1 MGLAIDPAHLERYK
15 DIAKLLLKHGRADL
29 VERAGL
35 EEVFAEDAIAPP
47 EQLAEE
53 RAEATDLARDLEALG
68 PTYIKLGQLLSTR
81 ADLLP
86 EPYLEALERLQDRIQ
101 PFPGEEAERL
111 VEQELGTRLSRLFLD
126 FDPEPVAA
134 ASLGQVHR
142 ATMRDGRA
150 VAVKVQRPNIRDTV
164 RVDLEALAEI
174 AGLVQAHSDTARRLD
189 VVDVLDDFRR
199 ALVRELDYR
208 LEGDNLQRIGASLAE
223 FERVM
228 VPRPVPDLTTSRVLT
243 MQWVDGRK
251 VTELTGIARTELDGR
266 ALAEDL
272 FHAYMKQIL
281 VDGFFHADP
290 HPGNVFVT
298 PDHRLALIDLGMVA
312 QLDDLMRDR
321 LLRLLLALSE
331 GRGDDV
337 AETAITMGEPAAD
350 FDERECRRR
359 IARAVASYHTTPA
372 VRLGAGRTLTGLVRD
387 ATDCGLRVPPE
398 FGMLGKVLLSL
409 DRVSRILDPDFEP
422 DPAIR
427 AYAAE
432 TLRQRLTHALAP
444 GNLFANV
451 LELNEFVQRLPA
463 RLNRLM
469 DALEQ
474 GPEIRM
480 RVMDESRF
488 ITGFQKV
495 ANRITVGLILAA
507 LVVGAAMLMR
517 VPTAFR
523 IFGYPGFA
531 IVAFLLAAAG
541 AIALVITILRKD
553 E

>member
-1 MGLAIDPAHLERYK
+1 MGLAIDPAHLARYK

-29 VERAGL
+29 VERAWL

-81 ADLLP
+81 TDLLP
-86 EPYLEALERLQDRIQ
+86 EPYLDALERLQDRIQ
-101 PFPGEEAERL
+101 PFPGGEAEHL
-111 VEQELGTRLSRLFLD
+111 VEQELGARLSRLFLD
-126 FDPEPVAA
+126 FDREPVAA

-150 VAVKVQRPNIRDTV
+150 VAVKVQRPNIRDTI

-189 VVDVLDDFRR
+189 LVDVLDDFRR

-223 FERVM
+223 FERIV

-251 VTELTGIARTELDGR
+251 VTDLTGIARTELDGR

-290 HPGNVFVT
+290 HPGNVFIT

-312 QLDDLMRDR
+312 QLDDLVRDR

-331 GRGDDV
+331 GRGDEV
-337 AETAITMGEPAAD
+337 ADTAITMGEPAAD

-372 VRLGAGRTLTGLVRD
+372 VRLGAGRTLTSLVRD

-427 AYAAE
+427 DYAAE

-444 GNLFANV
+444 GHLFANM

-469 DALEQ
+469 DALEH
-474 GPEIRM
+474 GPEIRV
-480 RVMDESRF
+480 RAVDESRF
-488 ITGFQKV
+488 MAGFQKV

-541 AIALVITILRKD
+541 AVALVITILRKD